1 LPDER
6 DLPAGRLSDWLDEFA
21 RALRDERDSVVPCG
35 GCTAC
40 CRGSHFIHVGPEET
54 DALAHIPRELL
65 FPAPHRPPG
74 HLLMGYDERGH
85 CPMLV
90 DDRCTIYEHRP
101 RACRTY
107 DCRIFAATGVDPA
120 DDGPA
125 KVEVAARVAR
135 WRFDTS
141 DPTDQRLQ
149 DDLRQ
154 AAADGAAATTA
165 SERAVGAVEVVL
177 WRRGRDRAR

>member
-1 LPDER
+1 MADEH
-6 DLPAGRLSDWLDEFA
+6 DVPAGRLTEWLDEFA
-21 RALRDERDSVVPCG
+21 GALRDERDSVVPCD

-40 CRGSHFIHVGPEET
+40 CRASHFVHVGPDET

-74 HLLMGYDERGH
+74 HVLMGYDERGH

-120 DDGPA
+120 DDGPTKA
-125 KVEVAARVAR
+125 EVAARVAR
-135 WRFDTS
+135 WRFDTA
-141 DPTDQRLQ
+141 DPADRELH
-149 DDLRQ
+149 DDLR
-154 AAADGAAATTA
+154 AAAREGTATTTA

-177 WRRGRDRAR
+177 WRGTRRPA